1 MLSLLAAAATV
12 AQPVVNDFDLARASF
27 RTVTSE
33 DAMQQAPEL
42 PRNIDLRD
50 FNVDMPEFEFQVA
63 GNGPVFLVGAMGGRH
78 KGMPALAHVA
88 LGWNF

>member
-1 MLSLLAAAATV
+1 MLSLLAATASV
-12 AQPVVNDFDLARASF
+12 SQPIVDDFDLARVSY

-50 FNVDMPEFEFQVA
+50 FAVDMPELEIQVA